1 MPSENQKPIDVV
13 WCPVRDLRR
22 ERRDWTHAGAR
33 EASRRWADARRKL
46 ENPDIDRFLMDV
58 WLKEQKRVFAIETGQ
73 IEDLYRLPSG
83 INETLITE
91 GFENVH
97 GTHSVTAI
105 DDATLMGLL
114 VEQEAALEM
123 VFATV
128 KNERPISN
136 HIIKE
141 WHALMTRHQ
150 ETAAGIDPF
159 GSRIQISLRRG
170 EYKIRPNNPRRP
182 DGVVHEYCPPEQ
194 VQSEMD
200 RFLEFHR
207 GHESLALVPE
217 VEAAWLHHE
226 FVRIHPFQ
234 DGNGRVSRL
243 LMAYPYIKAGEFPP
257 IIHALNKPDYLGV
270 LGAADSGNFR
280 AFVDYL
286 GERAALRCNAAS
298 LRAERILSGD
308 HVMVHA
314 NGGVTNN
321 GIYYPPELRPGEGPK
336 TLSEREDPTE
346 DAPDDPFALP
356 DPFRPPPPW

>member
-1 MPSENQKPIDVV
+1 MPSENRKPIDAV
-13 WCPVRDLRR
+13 WRPVRDLPS
-22 ERRDWTHAGAR
+22 ECRDWTHAGAR
-33 EASRRWADARRKL
+33 EAARRWAAARHKL
-46 ENPDIDRFLMDV
+46 ENPDIDRSLMDV
-58 WLKEQKRVFAIETGQ
+58 WLKEQKRAFAIETGQ
-73 IEDLYRLPSG
+73 IEGLYRLPAG
-83 INETLITE
+83 ITETLITE
-91 GFENVH
+91 GFESVR

-105 DDATLMGLL
+105 DDATLKGLL
-114 VEQEAALEM
+114 VDQEAALEM

-128 KNERPISN
+128 KNERPMSN
-136 HIIKE
+136 HVIKE

-159 GSRIQISLRRG
+159 GNRKQIPLRRG
-170 EYKIRPNNPRRP
+170 DYKVRPNNPRRP

-207 GHESLALVPE
+207 GHEDLAPE

-257 IIHALNKPDYLGV
+257 VIHADDKPAYL
-270 LGAADSGNFR
+270 AALQLADKGNFR

-286 GERAALRCNAAS
+286 GIRGELRCSDAT
-298 LRAERILSGD
+298 LRAEQVFSGD
-308 HVMVHA
+308 QVMLHA
-314 NGGVTNN
+314 NGGVTNK
-321 GIYYPPELRPGEGPK
+321 GVYYPPEPQPGEGQEPV
-336 TLSEREDPTE
+336 LGRNRND
-346 DAPDDPFALP
+346 PDDPFAIP
-356 DPFRPPPPW
+356 DPSRPPRPW